1 MVKRTRKHGAF
12 AVDETF
18 DIDIK
23 RVESRRDSLT
33 VLQALKT
40 VYRQMEISGNRP
52 RTIESYAFAW
62 NEFIKVTNVRYVEDI
77 DADMIYDYLNE
88 IDVSNATKLVRLKSL
103 KAILNRFFD
112 NRWIEIRFWSKIQI
126 KVDKTIKGA
135 SKESDV
141 ELLLSLIDRSTYVG
155 FRDSVAILL
164 MYKTGLRITTIGELR
179 ERHIDFTSNTIDM
192 DGAVLKNRD
201 TLKLPI
207 EDQLA
212 EMLKV
217 LIEKNKQI
225 RRKYNTRN
233 TYVFLSA
240 NGQGI
245 NNSQS
250 SSNAIS
256 KSLTKYAREFGLK
269 NVNAHALRRAFAT
282 NLLNQGANVALI
294 SKALGHK
301 SLETTTVYLDLE
313 KEFVAESL
321 RDYL

>member
-1 MVKRTRKHGAF
+1 MKRTRKHGAF
-12 AVDETF
+12 AVAETF
-18 DIDIK
+18 DIEIK
-23 RVESRRDSLT
+23 PVEDRRDSLT
-33 VLQALKT
+33 VAQALKA

-62 NEFIKVTNVRYVEDI
+62 NEFIKVTGVKYVEDI

-88 IDVSNATKLVRLKSL
+88 IDVSKATKLVRLKSL

-126 KVDKTIKGA
+126 KVDKSIKGA
-135 SKESDV
+135 AKENDV
-141 ELLLSLIDRSTYVG
+141 EVLLSLIDRSTFVG
-155 FRDSVAILL
+155 FRDTCAILL
-164 MYKTGLRITTIGELR
+164 MYRTGIRITTLGELR
-179 ERHIDFTSNTIDM
+179 ERHIDLDSKTIDM

-207 EDQLA
+207 DDQLA
-212 EMLKV
+212 DMLRV
-217 LIEKNKQI
+217 LIEKNKQV

-233 TYVFLSA
+233 SYVFLSA

-321 RDYL
+321 REYL

>member
-1 MVKRTRKHGAF
+1 VVKRTRKHGAF
-12 AVDETF
+12 AVDEKF
-18 DIDIK
+18 DIEIK
-23 RVESRRDSLT
+23 PVEDRRDSLT
-33 VLQALKT
+33 VQQALKT
-40 VYRQMEISGNRP
+40 VFRQMQISGNRP

-62 NEFIKVTNVRYVEDI
+62 NEFIKITGVKYVEDI

-88 IDVSNATKLVRLKSL
+88 IDVTKSTKLVRLKSL

-112 NRWIEIRFWSKIQI
+112 NRWIEIRFWSKINI
-126 KVDKTIKGA
+126 KVDKSIKGA
-135 SKESDV
+135 AKESDV
-141 ELLLSLIDRSTYVG
+141 EVLLSLIDRSTFVG
-155 FRDSVAILL
+155 FRDTCAILL
-164 MYKTGLRITTIGELR
+164 MYRTGIRITTVGELR
-179 ERHIDFTSNTIDM
+179 ERHIDFDNKSIDM
-192 DGAVLKNRD
+192 DGTVLKNRD

-207 EDQLA
+207 DDQLA
-212 EMLKV
+212 EMLKL
-217 LIEKNKQI
+217 LIEKNKQV

-233 TYVFLSA
+233 SYVFLSA

-313 KEFVAESL
+313 REFVAESL
-321 RDYL
+321 REYL

>member
-1 MVKRTRKHGAF
+1 MKRTRKHGAF
-12 AVDETF
+12 TVNDTF
-18 DIDIK
+18 DIEIK
-23 RVESRRDSLT
+23 KVEDRRDSLT
-33 VLQALKT
+33 VAHALKT
-40 VYRQMEISGNRP
+40 VFRQMQISGNRP
-52 RTIESYAFAW
+52 RTIESYEFAW
-62 NEFIKVTNVRYVEDI
+62 NEFIKVTGVKYVEDI

-88 IDVSNATKLVRLKSL
+88 IDVAKATKLLRLKSL
-103 KAILNRFFD
+103 KAVLNRFFD

-126 KVDKTIKGA
+126 KVDKSVKGA
-135 SKESDV
+135 AKESDV
-141 ELLLSLIDRSTYVG
+141 EILLSLIDRSTFVG
-155 FRDSVAILL
+155 FRDTVAILL
-164 MYKTGLRITTIGELR
+164 MYKTGLRITTVGELR
-179 ERHIDFTSNTIDM
+179 ERHIDFRTNTIDL
-192 DGAVLKNRD
+192 DGVVLKNRD

-207 EDQLA
+207 DDQLA
-212 EMLKV
+212 DMLKV
-217 LIEKNKQI
+217 LIEKNKHV
-225 RRKYNTRN
+225 RSKYKTRN
-233 TYVFLSA
+233 SYVFLSA

-301 SLETTTVYLDLE
+301 SLETTTAYLDLE

-321 RDYL
+321 REYL

>member
-1 MVKRTRKHGAF
+1 MKRTRKHGAF
-12 AVDETF
+12 AIAETF
-18 DIDIK
+18 DIEIK
-23 RVESRRDSLT
+23 PVEDRRDSLT
-33 VLQALKT
+33 VAKALKA

-62 NEFIKVTNVRYVEDI
+62 NEFIKVTGVKYVEDI

-88 IDVSNATKLVRLKSL
+88 IDVSKATKLVRLKSL

-126 KVDKTIKGA
+126 KVDKSIKGA
-135 SKESDV
+135 AKENDV
-141 ELLLSLIDRSTYVG
+141 EVLLSLIDRSTFVG
-155 FRDSVAILL
+155 FRDTCAILL
-164 MYKTGLRITTIGELR
+164 MYRTGIRITTLGELR
-179 ERHIDFTSNTIDM
+179 ERHIDLDSKTIDM

-207 EDQLA
+207 DDQLA
-212 EMLKV
+212 DMLRV
-217 LIEKNKQI
+217 LIEKNKKV
-225 RRKYNTRN
+225 RSKYNTRN
-233 TYVFLSA
+233 SYVFLSA

-321 RDYL
+321 REYL

>member
-1 MVKRTRKHGAF
+1 MKRTRKHGAF
-12 AVDETF
+12 AVAEKF
-18 DIDIK
+18 DIEIK
-23 RVESRRDSLT
+23 TVEDKRDSLT
-33 VLQALKT
+33 LQQALKT

-62 NEFIKVTNVRYVEDI
+62 NEFIKVTGVKYVEDI
-77 DADMIYDYLNE
+77 DTDMVYDYLNE
-88 IDVSNATKLVRLKSL
+88 IDVSKATKLVRLKSL

-126 KVDKTIKGA
+126 KVDKSIKGA
-135 SKESDV
+135 AKENDV
-141 ELLLSLIDRSTYVG
+141 EVLLSLIDRSTFVG
-155 FRDSVAILL
+155 FRDTCAILL
-164 MYKTGLRITTIGELR
+164 MYRTGIRITTLGELR
-179 ERHIDFTSNTIDM
+179 ERHIDLDNKTIDM

-207 EDQLA
+207 DDQLA
-212 EMLKV
+212 DMLRV
-217 LIEKNKQI
+217 LIEKNKQV

-233 TYVFLSA
+233 SYVFLSA

-321 RDYL
+321 REYL

>member
-1 MVKRTRKHGAF
+1 MKRTRKHGAF
-12 AVDETF
+12 AVAETF
-18 DIDIK
+18 DIEIK
-23 RVESRRDSLT
+23 PVEDRRDSLT
-33 VLQALKT
+33 VAQALKA

-62 NEFIKVTNVRYVEDI
+62 NEFIKVTGVKYVEDI

-88 IDVSNATKLVRLKSL
+88 IDVSKATKLVRLKSL

-126 KVDKTIKGA
+126 KVDKSIKGA
-135 SKESDV
+135 AKENDV
-141 ELLLSLIDRSTYVG
+141 EVLLSLIDRSTFVG
-155 FRDSVAILL
+155 FRDTCAILL
-164 MYKTGLRITTIGELR
+164 MYRTGIRITTLGELR
-179 ERHIDFTSNTIDM
+179 ERHIDLDNKTIDM

-207 EDQLA
+207 DDQLA
-212 EMLKV
+212 DMLRV
-217 LIEKNKQI
+217 LIEKNKQV

-233 TYVFLSA
+233 SYVFLSA

-321 RDYL
+321 REYL

>member
-1 MVKRTRKHGAF
+1 MKRTRKHGAF
-12 AVDETF
+12 AVAETF
-18 DIDIK
+18 DIEIK
-23 RVESRRDSLT
+23 PVEDRRDSLT
-33 VLQALKT
+33 VAQALKA

-62 NEFIKVTNVRYVEDI
+62 NEFIKVTGVKYVEDI

-88 IDVSNATKLVRLKSL
+88 IDVSKATKLVRLKSL

-126 KVDKTIKGA
+126 KVDKSIKGA
-135 SKESDV
+135 AKENDV
-141 ELLLSLIDRSTYVG
+141 EVLLSLIDRSTFVG
-155 FRDSVAILL
+155 FRDTCAILL
-164 MYKTGLRITTIGELR
+164 MYRTGIRITTLGELR
-179 ERHIDFTSNTIDM
+179 ERHIDLDSKTIDM

-207 EDQLA
+207 DDRLA
-212 EMLKV
+212 DMLRV
-217 LIEKNKQI
+217 LIEKNKQV

-233 TYVFLSA
+233 SYVFLSA

-321 RDYL
+321 REYL

>member
-12 AVDETF
+12 AVDEKF
-18 DIDIK
+18 DIEIK
-23 RVESRRDSLT
+23 PVEDRRDSLT
-33 VLQALKT
+33 VQQALKT
-40 VYRQMEISGNRP
+40 VFRQMQISGNRP

-62 NEFIKVTNVRYVEDI
+62 NEFIKITGVKYVEDI

-88 IDVSNATKLVRLKSL
+88 IDVTKSTKLVRLKSL

-112 NRWIEIRFWSKIQI
+112 NRWIEIRFWSKINI
-126 KVDKTIKGA
+126 KVDKSIKGA
-135 SKESDV
+135 AKESDV
-141 ELLLSLIDRSTYVG
+141 EVLLSLIDRSTFVG
-155 FRDSVAILL
+155 FRDTCAILL
-164 MYKTGLRITTIGELR
+164 MYRTGIRITTVGELR
-179 ERHIDFTSNTIDM
+179 ERHIDFDNKSIDM
-192 DGAVLKNRD
+192 DGTVLKNRD

-207 EDQLA
+207 DDQLA
-212 EMLKV
+212 EMLKL
-217 LIEKNKQI
+217 LIEKNKQV

-233 TYVFLSA
+233 SYVFLSA

-313 KEFVAESL
+313 REFVAESL
-321 RDYL
+321 REYL

>member
-1 MVKRTRKHGAF
+1 MKRTRKHGAF
-12 AVDETF
+12 AVGEKF
-18 DIDIK
+18 DIEIK
-23 RVESRRDSLT
+23 TVEDRRDSLR
-33 VLQALKT
+33 VQQALKT
-40 VYRQMEISGNRP
+40 VFRQMQISGNRP
-52 RTIESYAFAW
+52 RTIESYEFAW
-62 NEFIKVTNVRYVEDI
+62 NEFIKVTGVKYVEDI

-88 IDVSNATKLVRLKSL
+88 IDVSKATKLVRLKSL
-103 KAILNRFFD
+103 KAVLNRFFD
-112 NRWIEIRFWSKIQI
+112 NRWIEVRFWSKIQI
-126 KVDKTIKGA
+126 KVDKSVKGA
-135 SKESDV
+135 AKENDV
-141 ELLLSLIDRSTYVG
+141 EVLLSLIDRSTFVG
-155 FRDSVAILL
+155 FRDTCAILL
-164 MYKTGLRITTIGELR
+164 MYRTGIRITTLGELR
-179 ERHIDFTSNTIDM
+179 ERHIDLDNKTIDM

-207 EDQLA
+207 DDQLA
-212 EMLKV
+212 DMLRV
-217 LIEKNKQI
+217 LIEKNKQV

-233 TYVFLSA
+233 SYVFLSA

-321 RDYL
+321 REYL